1 MVSCRKVK
9 FAVEIDK
16 MIAIVLLGPPGAGK
30 GTVAEVLAQKDY
42 THISTGQLLR
52 EQIQQGTQLGLEAKK
67 IMDQGA
73 FVPDDVVVG
82 MIRSLLEEANPDQ
95 KFLFDGFPRT
105 LSQAEKLDEL
115 LESLN
120 GTLGEVILL
129 ECPDTAVVERLSG
142 RRTCEKCGTIY
153 HTKYNPPETAGI
165 CNLDGASL
173 LQRPDDKEET
183 IKKRLE
189 VYASQT
195 APLVTYYQSH
205 GLIHAI
211 DATQPIQNV
220 REAVLEKLG

>member
-1 MVSCRKVK
+1 
-9 FAVEIDK
+9 

-30 GTVAEVLAQKDY
+30 GTVAEVLAEKGY
-42 THISTGQLLR
+42 THVSTGQLLR
-52 EQIQQGTQLGLEAKK
+52 EQIQQGTQLGLEAKTL
-67 IMDQGA
+67 MDKGA

-82 MIRSLLEEANPDQ
+82 MIRSLLEDANPNQ

-129 ECPDTAVVERLSG
+129 ECPDSVVVERLSG

-153 HTKYNPPETAGI
+153 HIKYNAPETLGV
-165 CNLDGASL
+165 CNLDGAPL

-183 IKKRLE
+183 IKNRLS
-189 VYASQT
+189 VYQTQT
-195 APLVTYYQSH
+195 APLVNYYQSH
-205 GLIHAI
+205 GLIHTI

>member
-1 MVSCRKVK
+1 
-9 FAVEIDK
+9 

-30 GTVAEVLAQKDY
+30 GTVAEVLVEKNY
-42 THISTGQLLR
+42 THVSTGQLLR

-67 IMDQGA
+67 LMDQGA

-82 MIRSLLEEANPDQ
+82 MIRSLLESANPNQ

-115 LESLN
+115 LKSLN
-120 GTLGEVILL
+120 GTLDEVILL
-129 ECPDTAVVERLSG
+129 ECPDHVVVERLSG

-153 HTKYNPPETAGI
+153 HTKYNPPKMDGI
-165 CNLDGASL
+165 CNLDGAPL

-183 IKKRLE
+183 IKNRLE
-189 VYASQT
+189 VYETQT
-195 APLVTYYQSH
+195 APLVNYYRSY
-205 GLIHAI
+205 GLIHTI
-211 DATQPIQNV
+211 DATQPIQKV

>member
-1 MVSCRKVK
+1 M
-9 FAVEIDK
+9 AEIDK

-30 GTVAEVLAQKDY
+30 GTVAEVLAEKGY
-42 THISTGQLLR
+42 THVSTGQLLR
-52 EQIQQGTQLGLEAKK
+52 EQIQQGTQLGLEAKTL
-67 IMDQGA
+67 MDKGA

-82 MIRSLLEEANPDQ
+82 MIRSLLEDANPNQ

-129 ECPDTAVVERLSG
+129 ECPDSVVVERLSG

-153 HTKYNPPETAGI
+153 HIKYNAPETLGV
-165 CNLDGASL
+165 CNLDGAPL

-183 IKKRLE
+183 IKNRLS
-189 VYASQT
+189 VYQTQT
-195 APLVTYYQSH
+195 APLVNYYQSH
-205 GLIHAI
+205 GLIHTI

>member
-1 MVSCRKVK
+1 M
-9 FAVEIDK
+9 AEIDK

-30 GTVAEVLAQKDY
+30 GTVAEVLAEKGY
-42 THISTGQLLR
+42 THVSTGQLLR
-52 EQIQQGTQLGLEAKK
+52 EQIQQGTQLGLEAKTL
-67 IMDQGA
+67 MDKGA

-82 MIRSLLEEANPDQ
+82 MIRSLLEDANPNQ

-129 ECPDTAVVERLSG
+129 ECPDSVVVERLSG

-153 HTKYNPPETAGI
+153 HIKYNSPETLGV
-165 CNLDGASL
+165 CNLDGAPL

-183 IKKRLE
+183 IKNRLS
-189 VYASQT
+189 VYQTQT
-195 APLVTYYQSH
+195 APLVNYYQSH
-205 GLIHAI
+205 GLIHTI

>member
-1 MVSCRKVK
+1 
-9 FAVEIDK
+9 

-30 GTVAEVLAQKDY
+30 GTVAEVLAEKGY
-42 THISTGQLLR
+42 THVSTGQLLR

-67 IMDQGA
+67 LMDQGA

-82 MIRSLLEEANPDQ
+82 MIRSLLEEANPEQ

-129 ECPDTAVVERLSG
+129 ECPDHVVVERLSG

-153 HTKYNPPETAGI
+153 HTKYNPPKTEGI
-165 CNLDGASL
+165 CNLDGAPL

-183 IKKRLE
+183 IKNRLE
-189 VYASQT
+189 VYETQT
-195 APLVTYYQSH
+195 APLVSYYQSH
-205 GLIHAI
+205 GLIHSI

-220 REAVLEKLG
+220 RKAVLEKLG

>member
-1 MVSCRKVK
+1 M
-9 FAVEIDK
+9 AEIDK

-30 GTVAEVLAQKDY
+30 GTVAEVLAEKGY
-42 THISTGQLLR
+42 THVSTGQLLR
-52 EQIQQGTQLGLEAKK
+52 EQIQQGTQLGLEAKTL
-67 IMDQGA
+67 MDKGA

-82 MIRSLLEEANPDQ
+82 MIRSLLEDANPNQ

-129 ECPDTAVVERLSG
+129 ECPDSVVVERLSG

-153 HTKYNPPETAGI
+153 HIKYNASETLGV
-165 CNLDGASL
+165 CNLDGAPL

-183 IKKRLE
+183 IKNRLS
-189 VYASQT
+189 VYQTQT
-195 APLVTYYQSH
+195 APLVNYYQSH
-205 GLIHAI
+205 GLIHTI

>member
-1 MVSCRKVK
+1 V
-9 FAVEIDK
+9 AEIDK

-30 GTVAEVLAQKDY
+30 GTVAEVLAEKGY
-42 THISTGQLLR
+42 THVSTGQLLR
-52 EQIQQGTQLGLEAKK
+52 EQIQQGTQLGLEAKTL
-67 IMDQGA
+67 MDKGA

-82 MIRSLLEEANPDQ
+82 MIRSLLEDANPNQ

-129 ECPDTAVVERLSG
+129 ECPDSVVVERLSG

-153 HTKYNPPETAGI
+153 HIKYNAPETLGV
-165 CNLDGASL
+165 CNLDGAPL

-183 IKKRLE
+183 IKNRLS
-189 VYASQT
+189 VYQTQT
-195 APLVTYYQSH
+195 APLVNYYQSH
-205 GLIHAI
+205 GLIHTI